1 MVKIIERLL
10 PKDDPMFAERP
21 TVSSVKVS
29 RRSTPSRAE
38 DAKMAGPR
46 FRHGEERKT
55 PLGRSL
61 GARKGKSGR
70 VTGMIYKKD

>member
-21 TVSSVKVS
+21 TVSSVKFS

-46 FRHGEERKT
+46 FRQGEESKT
-55 PLGRSL
+55 PLEKSL